1 MISPNYTLYDNSL
14 GIALVLMLFFAF
26 YFLLAKTPDKRIFS
40 NYLMSRRLM
49 GGAVLALS
57 ANYSVHLFVAPRF
70 LWKEAA
76 IMMNLSSYYL
86 TYWLFNCAFM
96 VLLKPHYFTV
106 RRFLM
111 HIAGWL
117 AYVLLSIVLLLGV
130 SKGTMQHAAIA
141 LMALWLI
148 AYGICLSRNIILTYR
163 RAVRLFDDMHSEDI
177 GAYIHWMSIF
187 VHFER
192 LIASASSPPG
202 APPTRTLIP
211 TPTPTK
217 IAPTNA
223 ASSGISAICGYI
235 GGNSSQ
241 MA

>member
-49 GGAVLALS
+49 AGALLALS

-76 IMMNLSSYYL
+76 IMMNLSTYYL

-130 SKGTMQHAAIA
+130 SKGTMQHAAIV

-148 AYGICLSRNIILTYR
+148 AYGICLSRNIILTCLLYTSD
-163 RAVRLFDDMHSEDI
+163 AADD
-177 GAYIHWMSIF
+177 
-187 VHFER
+187 
-192 LIASASSPPG
+192 
-202 APPTRTLIP
+202 
-211 TPTPTK
+211 
-217 IAPTNA
+217 
-223 ASSGISAICGYI
+223 
-235 GGNSSQ
+235 
-241 MA
+241 

>member
-49 GGAVLALS
+49 AGALLALS

-76 IMMNLSSYYL
+76 IMMNLSTYYL

-111 HIAGWL
+111 HIA
-117 AYVLLSIVLLLGV
+117 
-130 SKGTMQHAAIA
+130 
-141 LMALWLI
+141 
-148 AYGICLSRNIILTYR
+148 
-163 RAVRLFDDMHSEDI
+163 
-177 GAYIHWMSIF
+177 
-187 VHFER
+187 
-192 LIASASSPPG
+192 
-202 APPTRTLIP
+202 
-211 TPTPTK
+211 
-217 IAPTNA
+217 
-223 ASSGISAICGYI
+223 
-235 GGNSSQ
+235 
-241 MA
+241 